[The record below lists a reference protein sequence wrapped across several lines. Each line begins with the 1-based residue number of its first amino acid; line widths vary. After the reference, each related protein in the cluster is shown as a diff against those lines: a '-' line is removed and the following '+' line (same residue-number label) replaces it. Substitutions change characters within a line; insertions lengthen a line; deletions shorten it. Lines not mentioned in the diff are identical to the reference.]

1 MRRRRSRRG
10 RIKKTLDKSLESR
23 LPPYDSSVDLL
34 HREITVCHAYL
45 CQFAYACNQK
55 SRRPAKVLKRRC
67 MRYLPETMRVEPSL
81 SDHVLDMLALSRNKG
96 RRLEPQTVALLDRV
110 RPDGPLRKGPS

>member
-1 MRRRRSRRG
+1 MRRIRSRRI
-10 RIKKTLDKSLESR
+10 RARKSLDRALDSR

-34 HREITVCHAYL
+34 HREVTVCYAYL

-67 MRYLPETMRVEPSL
+67 MRYLPDTMRVEPSL
-81 SDHVLDMLALSRNKG
+81 SDHVLDMLALSRDKG
-96 RRLEPQTVALLDRV
+96 SDLASQTVALLDRV
-110 RPDGPLRKGPS
+110 RPDGPLRKRA